1 MTKQEVIN
9 KLEQEIARAAATN
22 SFHSLDKVDTNLLSA
37 ACIIYRSM
45 RTGYLAPIITQT
57 KVINTL

>member
-9 KLEQEIARAAATN
+9 KLEQEITRAAQTN

-37 ACIIYRSM
+37 ALY
-45 RTGYLAPIITQT
+45 YL
-57 KVINTL
+57 